1 MRDRQKAALGLRFCA
16 LLIKQ
21 IREEKESIRGAR
33 TINEENGKAAAAEEE
48 EALEEEESAAGE
60 GKYFATAFPYKPH
73 FQ

>member
-48 EALEEEESAAGE
+48 AQEEEESAAGE

>member
-33 TINEENGKAAAAEEE
+33 TINEENGKAAAEEE
-48 EALEEEESAAGE
+48 EALEEEKSAAGE

>member
-1 MRDRQKAALGLRFCA
+1 MRDRQKAALRLRFCA

-33 TINEENGKAAAAEEE
+33 TINEENGKAAAEEE

>member
-33 TINEENGKAAAAEEE
+33 TINEENGKAAAEEK

>member
-21 IREEKESIRGAR
+21 IREEKESIRVYAR
-33 TINEENGKAAAAEEE
+33 TINEENGKAAAEQ
-48 EALEEEESAAGE
+48 EEESAAGE

>member
-33 TINEENGKAAAAEEE
+33 TINEENGKAAAEQ
-48 EALEEEESAAGE
+48 EEESAAGE

>member
-21 IREEKESIRGAR
+21 IREEKESIRDAR
-33 TINEENGKAAAAEEE
+33 TINEENGKAAAEEE